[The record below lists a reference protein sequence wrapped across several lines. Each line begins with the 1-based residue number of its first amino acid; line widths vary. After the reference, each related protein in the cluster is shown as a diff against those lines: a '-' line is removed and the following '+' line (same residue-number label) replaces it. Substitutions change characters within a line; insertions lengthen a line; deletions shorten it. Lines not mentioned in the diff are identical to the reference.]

1 MGQTHV
7 EFRKR
12 AQLNEYRVDRDEQ
25 EDIAFVGGFSQDCPM
40 PEERFV
46 FRFEPVPNVLQAE
59 PFAAEGI
66 SVLTARL
73 FMIFGAH
80 GLGT

>member
-1 MGQTHV
+1 
-7 EFRKR
+7 
-12 AQLNEYRVDRDEQ
+12 
-25 EDIAFVGGFSQDCPM
+25 M

-59 PFAAEGI
+59 PFAAESI

-73 FMIFGAH
+73 FMVFGAH